1 MKVLVVGK
9 GGREHTL
16 VWKIA
21 QSPRVEEMYAAPGSP
36 GIATQAR
43 CLEDIRVDTSIAE
56 LNKLQGEIDRLRD
69 FALQERIDLTVVGPE
84 DVLAAGIVDRF
95 REAGLAIFGP
105 TREAARLES
114 DKAFAKQ
121 LMADIGVPTAA
132 HRTFASSEQAA
143 AYVREQGAPI
153 VVKASGLAAGKG
165 AIVAATEEE
174 ALRAITEILD
184 DRVFGEAGAE
194 LVVEEFMEGEE
205 ASLFTITDGTD
216 ILNLVTAQ
224 DHKAIGDG
232 DTGPNTGGMGAYAP
246 APVMTP
252 DVMAA
257 AEEQI
262 VRPVLAEM
270 RRRGSPYSGVLY
282 CGLMITENGPKVV
295 EFNCRFGDPEAQVV
309 LPLLDADLV
318 DVLEAAAQ
326 GRLRD
331 VEITPTTEGACVC
344 VVLASGGYPG
354 PYEKGVEIRGLEYFE
369 GRDDVFAFHAGTA
382 REGESLVTNGGR
394 VLGIT
399 AVAGDIRMA
408 VDKAYTAVSQVS
420 FEGANHRR
428 DIAHRALARL
438 GDT

>member
-16 VWKIA
+16 VWKVA
-21 QSPRVEEMYAAPGSP
+21 QSPRVEEIYAAPGSP
-36 GIATQAR
+36 GIAALAR
-43 CLEDIRVDTSIAE
+43 CLDDIRVDTSIADVD
-56 LNKLQGEIDRLRD
+56 KLQAEIDRLRD
-69 FALQERIDLTVVGPE
+69 FALQEGIDLTIVGPE
-84 DVLAAGIVDRF
+84 DALAAGIVDRF
-95 REAGLAIFGP
+95 REAGLTIFGP

-114 DKAFAKQ
+114 DKAFSKQ
-121 LMADIGVPTAA
+121 LMADIGVPTAR
-132 HRTFASSEQAA
+132 HRAFASSEQAA
-143 AYVREQGAPI
+143 AYVRQQGAPI

-184 DRVFGEAGAE
+184 ERVFGEAGAE

-205 ASLFTITDGTD
+205 ASLFTVTDGTD
-216 ILNLVTAQ
+216 ILNLVSAQ

-246 APVMTP
+246 APVVTP
-252 DVMAA
+252 EVMAA

-262 VRPVLAEM
+262 IRPVLDEM
-270 RRRGSPYSGVLY
+270 RRRGSPYSGILY
-282 CGLMITENGPKVV
+282 CGLMIAADGIKVV

-326 GRLRD
+326 GRLRG
-331 VEITPTTEGACVC
+331 VEVPPTTEGSCAC

-354 PYEKGVEIRGLEYFE
+354 PYEKGVEIRGLEYFD
-369 GRDDVFAFHAGTA
+369 GREDVFAFHAGTG
-382 REGESLVTNGGR
+382 RDGESLVTNGGR

-399 AVAGDIRMA
+399 AMAADIRAA
-408 VDKAYTAVSQVS
+408 VDKAYVAVSQVS
-420 FEGANHRR
+420 FDGAQHRH
-428 DIAHRALARL
+428 DIAYRALERL
-438 GDT
+438 SDT